1 MNAVILAYLV
11 GSTVVFMAANA
22 TLKTYAAS
30 GGFAVLVGALAL
42 FCVGNFLMVR
52 VMRENGLGLAI
63 ALSLIFQLIAITLM
77 AVVVFG
83 ERPSSLQIAGLVL
96 GVVAVT
102 MIVWPQG
109 GAS

>member
-1 MNAVILAYLV
+1 MNGVILAYLA
-11 GSTVVFMAANA
+11 GSTAVFMAANA
-22 TLKTYAAS
+22 TLKTYAAQ
-30 GGFAVLVGALAL
+30 GGPWVLAGALAL

-83 ERPSSLQIAGLVL
+83 ERPTPLQIAGLVL

-109 GAS
+109 GAA

>member
-1 MNAVILAYLV
+1 MNAVVLVFLV
-11 GSTVVFMAANA
+11 GSTLVFVAANA

-30 GGFAVLVGALAL
+30 GGFAVLVGGLAL

-52 VMRENGLGLAI
+52 VMRANGLRLTM
-63 ALSLIFQLIAITLM
+63 ALSLIFQLIAITLL
-77 AVVVFG
+77 AVVWFG
-83 ERPSSLQIAGLVL
+83 ERPSPLQIAGLVL
-96 GVVAVT
+96 GVIAVS